1 MSRQQQQQPQQQQQ
15 QQHNRHRQ
23 WSVADFQRERAHLC
37 KFLEGPIRAIE
48 QGKRRILIR
57 APVKS
62 GKRQMVEYLAM
73 RDKSDQPARKHA
85 FLTQWHRKADEDQR
99 AELRCYGI
107 EVLSGITGK
116 KTENYNTIIRE
127 TLNSNSNSDGRV
139 TLFIHIDECDHG
151 SGIRQAMAQIW
162 RMWREDERVTFVLYS
177 ATPEEVI
184 YSGEIAEGGAI
195 EDGGDGGDGGDSRA
209 EEEPDDEMIEEFE
222 GARFDYIPPATF
234 CGPAKFLD
242 AGLVFEARP
251 FFEKVEFDAEA
262 GAEAGAAEFRFRLT
276 LQGKEI
282 VADLLRAI
290 EHDPKRNILLLRLSY
305 GDFEANKSNTKENK
319 AIYRFLRNIHMFPE
333 LADFQIYVDK
343 DENPSEI
350 SPEVISEKIQWSNP
364 RWWRGKSTGIPTI
377 VVYDQTFSRSTEPA
391 CHDRTF
397 ATHDY
402 RNQITFSIGS
412 QAVERMNH
420 YATKYA
426 SGFQLIRVYCQ
437 RKIFLLSAGRISY
450 EEFLRT
456 EWVKKKVPRS
466 MRRGMRGMRG
476 DDDEE
481 PKLFRIQK
489 NDHTHELHPDYP
501 NPITETEAR
510 RVLMDL
516 GCEKRRQQLSARVRG
531 DIGDKIKIESR
542 SVPCASAAEFQ
553 RLVREG
559 GVDGRD
565 GTRPR
570 LNPFEIYAP
579 TPEDPDQRFKSNI
592 RGIRKARTVDEIKH
606 ENWGVNENTHTRR
619 HIGYNED
626 GECMVLIQSYICHH
640 EVDRLMTNGS
650 MYIPRILD
658 TSSSASSSSEVDT
671 D

>member
-1 MSRQQQQQPQQQQQ
+1 
-15 QQHNRHRQ
+15 
-23 WSVADFQRERAHLC
+23 
-37 KFLEGPIRAIE
+37 
-48 QGKRRILIR
+48 
-57 APVKS
+57 
-62 GKRQMVEYLAM
+62 M

-116 KTENYNTIIRE
+116 KKENYNAIIRE
-127 TLNSNSNSDGRV
+127 TLNSDCRV

-162 RMWREDERVTFVLYS
+162 RMWRDDERVTFVLYS

-195 EDGGDGGDGGDSRA
+195 EDGGG
-209 EEEPDDEMIEEFE
+209 ELDDEMIEEFE

-251 FFEKVEFDAEA
+251 FFEKVEFGAEA
-262 GAEAGAAEFRFRLT
+262 GAEAGAEVGAAEFRLT

-305 GDFEANKSNTKENK
+305 GDFEADKSNTKENK

-333 LADFQIYVDK
+333 LTDFQIYVDK

-377 VVYDQTFSRSTEPA
+377 IVYDQTFSRSTEPA

-420 YATKYA
+420 YSTKYA

-437 RKIFLLSAGRISY
+437 CKIFLLSAGRISY

-456 EWVKKKVPRS
+456 EWVKKKVPRGTQG
-466 MRRGMRGMRG
+466 RRQRQYG

-489 NDHTHELHPDYP
+489 NDHTHEIHPEYP

-510 RVLMDL
+510 QVLMDL

-559 GVDGRD
+559 RLDGND

-579 TPEDPDQRFKSNI
+579 TPEDLDQRFKSNI

-606 ENWGVNENTHTRR
+606 ENWGVNENSRTRR

-650 MYIPRILD
+650 MYIPRILN
-658 TSSSASSSSEVDT
+658 TSSSASSSSSEVDT

>member
-1 MSRQQQQQPQQQQQ
+1 
-15 QQHNRHRQ
+15 
-23 WSVADFQRERAHLC
+23 
-37 KFLEGPIRAIE
+37 
-48 QGKRRILIR
+48 
-57 APVKS
+57 
-62 GKRQMVEYLAM
+62 MVEYLAM
-73 RDKSDQPARKHA
+73 RDRSDQPARKHA

-116 KTENYNTIIRE
+116 KKENYNAIIRE
-127 TLNSNSNSDGRV
+127 TLNSDCRV

-162 RMWREDERVTFVLYS
+162 RMWRVDERVTFVLYS

-195 EDGGDGGDGGDSRA
+195 EDGGGGGDGGDSRA
-209 EEEPDDEMIEEFE
+209 EEELDDEMIEEFE

-262 GAEAGAAEFRFRLT
+262 GAEAGVEAGAEAAEFRLT

-290 EHDPKRNILLLRLSY
+290 EHDPKRNMLLLRLSY
-305 GDFEANKSNTKENK
+305 GDFEADKSNTKENK

-343 DENPSEI
+343 DENPNEI

-377 VVYDQTFSRSTEPA
+377 IVYDQTFSRSTEPA

-420 YATKYA
+420 YSTKYA

-437 RKIFLLSAGRISY
+437 CKIFLLSAGRISY

-456 EWVKKKVPRS
+456 EWVKKKVPRGTQG
-466 MRRGMRGMRG
+466 RRQRHCS
-476 DDDEE
+476 DEDEE

-489 NDHTHELHPDYP
+489 NDHTHEIHPEYP

-559 GVDGRD
+559 RLDGND

-579 TPEDPDQRFKSNI
+579 TPDDLDQRFKSNI

-606 ENWGVNENTHTRR
+606 ENWGVNENTRTRR

-626 GECMVLIQSYICHH
+626 GECMVLIQSYIRHH

-658 TSSSASSSSEVDT
+658 TSSSASSSSSEVDT